1 MWIALACAVVLS
13 GLIPQGGNMPEVFMR
28 PFWFSFRALLG
39 DFDLSIVYEL
49 TGDSM
54 TPNSFL
60 MGYAAILVIL
70 VYTFFTTIVVINLM
84 IAQMSRSFEEIDN
97 QSSIYRKY
105 QLVEIVREYK
115 DSRSPV
121 PPPFIIFR
129 FIWKR
134 SLKWLSKCCPSKGGF
149 EVGFSDEMSVAKA
162 EVFLKRE
169 RECQAQY
176 LRRKDKDDEVS
187 TRLERAAQDTMQL
200 REDMEKVFEVCNGR
214 FDKLEKINHERLGSI
229 ERSLAALSH
238 AQTASKSAAPLPSP
252 AKSKSGTAAMSY
264 APSYPPP
271 TAGTDKDQSSPSAL
285 LSDSTQRVSLSP
297 REVQMITLLRATID
311 DGERDGAGDEN
322 LRI

>member
-1 MWIALACAVVLS
+1 
-13 GLIPQGGNMPEVFMR
+13 
-28 PFWFSFRALLG
+28 
-39 DFDLSIVYEL
+39 
-49 TGDSM
+49 
-54 TPNSFL
+54 
-60 MGYAAILVIL
+60 
-70 VYTFFTTIVVINLM
+70 
-84 IAQMSRSFEEIDN
+84 
-97 QSSIYRKY
+97 
-105 QLVEIVREYK
+105 
-115 DSRSPV
+115 
-121 PPPFIIFR
+121 
-129 FIWKR
+129 
-134 SLKWLSKCCPSKGGF
+134 LKWLSKCCPSKGGF

-264 APSYPPP
+264 APSYAPSRPKLNPVKAPPSAKSGEPPHWKGGVYTKDSQRPPP
-271 TAGTDKDQSSPSAL
+271 ALPPLPSQRPARRSPQNA
-285 LSDSTQRVSLSP
+285 V
-297 REVQMITLLRATID
+297 TLDL
-311 DGERDGAGDEN
+311 
-322 LRI
+322 